1 FIARALYKKPKILFM
16 DEATSHLDEENEK
29 KINEAIGK
37 LAITRV
43 IVAHRETALNS
54 ADRIVKM

>member
-1 FIARALYKKPKILFM
+1 M

-29 KINEAIGK
+29 KINEAISK

-43 IVAHRETALNS
+43 LVAHRKSTIES
-54 ADRIVKM
+54 ADRIVNL

>member
-1 FIARALYKKPKILFM
+1 M
-16 DEATSHLDEENEK
+16 VEATSHLDEDNER

-43 IVAHRETALNS
+43 IVAYRETTIKS